1 MKRVLLCGTSLLIAG
16 LQASLG
22 NAPGLDLQRIE
33 SQPERIRAR
42 IEAWQPDVL
51 VLEAQVLK
59 DGFPLALLHDFPH
72 LKLIGLDIED
82 NRLLLLSGSTAEKP
96 TTEEL
101 LNVITGQF
109 ENQSIETQRRLK

>member
-1 MKRVLLCGTSLLIAG
+1 MKRVLLCGNSLLISG

-22 NAPGLDLQRIE
+22 NVPGLDLQRIE
-33 SQPERIRAR
+33 SRPERIRAR

-51 VLEAQVLK
+51 ILETRVLK
-59 DGFPLALLHDFPH
+59 NGFSLALLHDFPQ

-82 NRLLLLSGSTAEKP
+82 NHLLLLSGSTAEKP

-101 LNVITGQF
+101 LQLIAT
-109 ENQSIETQRRLK
+109 